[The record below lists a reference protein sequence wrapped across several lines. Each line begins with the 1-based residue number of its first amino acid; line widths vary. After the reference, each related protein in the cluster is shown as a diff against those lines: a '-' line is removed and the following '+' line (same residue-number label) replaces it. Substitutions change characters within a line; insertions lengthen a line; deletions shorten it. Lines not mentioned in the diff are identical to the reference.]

1 MLDSTSSQS
10 QVATTAVAPFV
21 TRRLTRDDSA
31 AILSLQDAV
40 IESLQPAERHFLKR
54 RDATYLERLLTHGI
68 GVGCFDTGSGALVSQ
83 ALLRRQTFANSETN
97 CNVNNF
103 LRHAEERHP
112 KIASRILPELQQ
124 IGWGVIG
131 ILLVS
136 PSEAYLRRG
145 LARNVIGAMIADY
158 HREGG
163 KHLFASTALDNAAS
177 QKVFAAHGFEQ
188 LAAAVDPKDGWRCVI
203 LHHPP
208 RHED

>member
-1 MLDSTSSQS
+1 MLDSASSQS
-10 QVATTAVAPFV
+10 QAATTAAAPFV
-21 TRRLTRDDSA
+21 TRRLTADDSP
-31 AILSLQDAV
+31 AILALQDAV
-40 IESLQPAERHFLKR
+40 IQALQPAERHFLKR
-54 RDATYLERLLTHGI
+54 RDAAYLERLLTHGI
-68 GVGCFDTGSGALVSQ
+68 GIGCFDTANGDLVSQ

-103 LRHAEERHP
+103 LRHMEERHP
-112 KIASRILPELQQ
+112 KIAHRILPELQQ
-124 IGWGVIG
+124 IGWAVIG
-131 ILLVS
+131 TLLVS

-145 LARNVIGAMIADY
+145 LARGVIGAMVAEY

-208 RHED
+208 RHDD

>member
-1 MLDSTSSQS
+1 MLDSTSSQPH
-10 QVATTAVAPFV
+10 AATAVAPFV
-21 TRRLTRDDSA
+21 TRRLTVSDSS
-31 AILSLQDAV
+31 AILALQDSV
-40 IESLQPAERHFLKR
+40 IQSLQPAERHFLKR
-54 RDATYLERLLTHGI
+54 RDADYLERLLTHGI
-68 GVGCFDTGSGALVSQ
+68 GIGCFDTSSGDLVSQ
-83 ALLRRQTFANSETN
+83 ALLRRQTFTNSETN

-112 KIASRILPELQQ
+112 KVAQRILPELRQ

-131 ILLVS
+131 TLLVS

-145 LARNVIGAMIADY
+145 LARGVIGAMMAEY

-163 KHLFASTALDNAAS
+163 KHLFASTALDNTSS

>member
-1 MLDSTSSQS
+1 MLDSASSQT
-10 QVATTAVAPFV
+10 QAATTVAPFA
-21 TRRLTRDDSA
+21 TRRLTVSDSD
-31 AILSLQDAV
+31 AILALQDAV
-40 IESLQPAERHFLKR
+40 IEALQPAERHFLKR
-54 RDATYLERLLTHGI
+54 RDADYLERLLTHGI
-68 GVGCFDTGSGALVSQ
+68 GIGCFDTSNGALVSQ

-103 LRHAEERHP
+103 LRHAEERNP
-112 KIASRILPELQQ
+112 KIAHRILPELQL

-131 ILLVS
+131 TLLVS
-136 PSEAYLRRG
+136 PSDCYLRRG

-163 KHLFASTALDNAAS
+163 KHLFASTALDNAGS